1 MNVVSMTKTIH
12 LLAKKKTTLEI
23 ISFSMTMKDQETCIF
38 NNSAAS
44 FTSNRSQREY
54 LDENHDQRHAGIEW
68 VATSHFCGQGVLR
81 NTGTMMVES
90 KAPGI

>member
-23 ISFSMTMKDQETCIF
+23 ISFSMTMKDQEIF

-44 FTSNRSQREY
+44 FRSNRSQREY
-54 LDENHDQRHAGIEW
+54 LDENHDQRYYPTHSTCNVKSLTPA
-68 VATSHFCGQGVLR
+68 SCNL
-81 NTGTMMVES
+81 
-90 KAPGI
+90 